1 MVITEIRLAVSD
13 DRKIRAYANIT
24 FDNQLVIHGIKVLD
38 GKKGLFIAMPSKRSG
53 EKFKDIVHPMNT
65 EFREKIQEQI
75 LVEYQNFIKK
85 PIEKG
90 EENE

>member
-75 LVEYQNFIKK
+75 LAEYQNFIKK
-85 PIEKG
+85 PVEKG
-90 EENE
+90 ERNE

>member
-24 FDNQLVIHGIKVLD
+24 LDGELVIHGIKVLD

-53 EKFKDIVHPMNT
+53 EKFKDIVHPVNT
-65 EFREKIQEQI
+65 EFRERIQEQI
-75 LVEYQNFIKK
+75 LAEYQKFIKN
-85 PIEKG
+85 IEQEKKNG
-90 EENE
+90 

>member
-1 MVITEIRLAVSD
+1 MIITEIRLAVSD

-75 LVEYQNFIKK
+75 LAEYQNFIKK
-85 PIEKG
+85 PVEKG
-90 EENE
+90 ERNE